1 MKDAKILLV
10 TNMNKGDSVM
20 YQIKVNGI
28 LLPQIYWSMREA
40 MEACYIE
47 KKRGCA
53 VVTEI
58 VPLYAN

>member
-1 MKDAKILLV
+1 
-10 TNMNKGDSVM
+10 M

-28 LLPQIYWSMREA
+28 LLPEIYWSQRKA
-40 MEACYIE
+40 MKSCYRE

-53 VVTEI
+53 LMTEI

>member
-1 MKDAKILLV
+1 MKDAKILLG

-20 YQIKVNGI
+20 YQIRVNGI

-40 MEACYIE
+40 FEAAYLE

>member
-1 MKDAKILLV
+1 
-10 TNMNKGDSVM
+10 M

-47 KKRGCA
+47 KKRGYA

-58 VPLYAN
+58 FPLYAN

>member
-1 MKDAKILLV
+1 MKDAKILLG

-28 LLPQIYWSMREA
+28 LLPQIYRSMREA

-47 KKRGCA
+47 KK
-53 VVTEI
+53 TWI
-58 VPLYAN
+58 K

>member
-1 MKDAKILLV
+1 MKDAKIFLE
-10 TNMNKGDSVM
+10 TNMNKGDSIM

-28 LLPQIYWSMREA
+28 SLPQIYWSMREA

-58 VPLYAN
+58 VSLYAN

>member
-1 MKDAKILLV
+1 MKDATLILR

-53 VVTEI
+53 VMTEI
-58 VPLYAN
+58 VPLSAN

>member
-1 MKDAKILLV
+1 MKDAKILLG

-40 MEACYIE
+40 RTGETNRLCDY
-47 KKRGCA
+47 
-53 VVTEI
+53 
-58 VPLYAN
+58 

>member
-1 MKDAKILLV
+1 MKDAKILLE

-47 KKRGCA
+47 KKRGTA
-53 VVTEI
+53 VVTEVI
-58 VPLYAN
+58 ALYAN

>member
-1 MKDAKILLV
+1 
-10 TNMNKGDSVM
+10 MNKGDSVM

-40 MEACYIE
+40 FEAAYLE